1 MEGRIMKNTFV
12 LICMAFLALTAC
24 NQDLISTDPDEGT
37 KPAITFNLS
46 ATHPDDVATKA
57 VKTGWETGD
66 VVFVFFSTAAAPQ
79 YLEMKWNGTEWVNTE
94 KNGLSLA
101 DGATGTMRAIFL
113 PFGSN
118 ATVSSAGGSFIF
130 SETYYSYYLTATLEY
145 SVTGGHVSGT
155 FEMQIPSDYVQ
166 FYIEDAAAVDGS
178 YTLGIDAVI
187 PVGVASIGPDCLIT
201 ETSDREAKD
210 DLPGYAYGGGLL
222 FSGKFVSNYND
233 TYNTTFV
240 IDGDAITGPSY
251 YFAKTK
257 EDDGSRAD
265 YFVTGKTLTSHK
277 AYKLPSNGDSKWQA
291 VGADITMSLS
301 KGETSLGTWHTCN
314 YECSLPE
321 QPGSV
326 GVNSAFPSYGNTPEQ
341 HLLPPFLVFEKMVNN
356 CPRTWISIHGHHGFV
371 FKADNGFLFFP
382 AGAPDDNQINYWTS
396 TWWSG
401 SVYRTIHFNK
411 DGYYEFYRGSAE
423 RYARYIVQ

>member
-1 MEGRIMKNTFV
+1 
-12 LICMAFLALTAC
+12 MAFLALTAC

-187 PVGVASIGPDCLIT
+187 PVG
-201 ETSDREAKD
+201 
-210 DLPGYAYGGGLL
+210 
-222 FSGKFVSNYND
+222 
-233 TYNTTFV
+233 
-240 IDGDAITGPSY
+240 
-251 YFAKTK
+251 
-257 EDDGSRAD
+257 
-265 YFVTGKTLTSHK
+265 
-277 AYKLPSNGDSKWQA
+277 
-291 VGADITMSLS
+291 M
-301 KGETSLGTWHTCN
+301 
-314 YECSLPE
+314 
-321 QPGSV
+321 
-326 GVNSAFPSYGNTPEQ
+326 
-341 HLLPPFLVFEKMVNN
+341 
-356 CPRTWISIHGHHGFV
+356 
-371 FKADNGFLFFP
+371 
-382 AGAPDDNQINYWTS
+382 
-396 TWWSG
+396 
-401 SVYRTIHFNK
+401 
-411 DGYYEFYRGSAE
+411 
-423 RYARYIVQ
+423 AR